1 MAKFITDYLDKY
13 SRAMTNHENW
23 AYLDSMTAEEQLD
36 VIQHYTHRKENQ
48 KYKYIVVVFTCKEE
62 TL

>member
-1 MAKFITDYLDKY
+1 MSKFITDYLDKY

-23 AYLDSMTAEEQLD
+23 AYLDSMTAEKQLD
-36 VIQHYTHRKENQ
+36 VIRHYQHREENQ
-48 KYKYIVVVFTCKEE
+48 KYIVVVFPYKEE